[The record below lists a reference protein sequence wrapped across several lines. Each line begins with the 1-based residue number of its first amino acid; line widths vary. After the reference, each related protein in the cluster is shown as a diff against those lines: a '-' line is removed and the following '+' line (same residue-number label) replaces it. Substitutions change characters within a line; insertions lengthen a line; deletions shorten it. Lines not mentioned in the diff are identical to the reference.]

1 MTNEHVGNAI
11 GSAHATKSSHRPL
24 ILTAKM
30 EAQTFA
36 RFQALRSRHYPPERN
51 LVPAHITLF
60 HHLPGSEI
68 DAVSDR
74 LKQVCRGT
82 SPPHATVAGLRS
94 LGNGVAFDLRSDE
107 LELLR
112 DELAHAWHTL
122 LIPQDRAWSRPHV
135 TVQNKVTPREAK
147 LLIDELRPH
156 FVPWQFAIEG
166 LILWRYL
173 DGPWQQLKLFRFAG

>member
-1 MTNEHVGNAI
+1 MMLI
-11 GSAHATKSSHRPL
+11 DHRPL

-30 EAQTFA
+30 DPQTFA
-36 RFQALRSRHYPPERN
+36 RFQDLRSRHYPPDRN

-60 HHLPGSEI
+60 HHLPGSEQTAI
-68 DAVSDR
+68 SDR
-74 LKQVCRGT
+74 LKQFCRGT
-82 SPPHATVAGLRS
+82 PPLRATVAGPRS
-94 LGNGVAFDLRSDE
+94 LGNGVGYDLRSEE
-107 LELLR
+107 LETLR

-147 LLIDELRPH
+147 LLLDELRRQ
-156 FVPWQFAIEG
+156 FLPWQFTIEG

-173 DGPWQQLKLFRFAG
+173 DGPWEQLKLFRFSG